1 MTVPVPKFQLKV
13 EPAANGPGA
22 EIVAP
27 TFKQPEAG
35 AEMVEIGGEITE
47 TAADAGA
54 EEHPPEVTIKLA
66 EGDDTAD
73 QLTDTG
79 PALVDV
85 DGVAPT
91 PKLQL

>member
-22 EIVAP
+22 EMVAP
-27 TFKQPEAG
+27 TFKHAEAG
-35 AEMVEIGGEITE
+35 ADMVEMGGEMTE
-47 TAADAGA
+47 MAAVAGA
-54 EEHPPEVTIKLA
+54 EEHPPDVTIKLA
-66 EGDDTAD
+66 DGDNTAD

-85 DGVAPT
+85 AGVAPT
-91 PKLQL
+91 PKFQL